1 MINVGGFYFKGGE
14 WRVVRGSGPIKC
26 GIIKLEHRLPVISVI
41 LVDVRESVSNDLLTG
56 WVERWVSSLFSG
68 LTMTNCLSLF
78 SDR

>member
-41 LVDVRESVSNDLLTG
+41 LVDVRE
-56 WVERWVSSLFSG
+56 
-68 LTMTNCLSLF
+68 C
-78 SDR
+78 